1 MPSGY
6 RYLGV
11 DWDDLFDPY
20 VTGTPPAATGF
31 RSLGVDTA
39 GRYAPIAFGSL
50 RADVLCRIVSTAD
63 VKTLWAAKGTAT
75 YVDTNC
81 GLPALIEAQANGTSG
96 PLTATGAF
104 NLFRNGT
111 TSWSPPSSSSAW
123 YPTGGATIGDLYE
136 VRFTQTATNSIG
148 TLTATLGT
156 WLSLSAT
163 RSVSLAATRTVVG
176 ETRAE
181 RTILVEIRRVGDVSV
196 SASRSVDM
204 VSIADI
210 S

>member
-1 MPSGY
+1 MPTGYKSG
-6 RYLGV
+6 GI
-11 DWDDLFDPY
+11 DFDDLFDPY
-20 VTGTPPAATGF
+20 VTGTPPAATGY
-31 RSLGVDTA
+31 RVAGVDLA
-39 GRYAPIAFGSL
+39 GRYAPLVYGTQ
-50 RADVLCRIVSTAD
+50 RADVGYRIAGGAD
-63 VKTLWAAKGTAT
+63 VATLWAAKGTAT
-75 YVDTNC
+75 YVDPNC

-104 NLFRNGT
+104 NLLRNGT

-163 RSVSLAATRTVVG
+163 RSVSLAVTRTVVG